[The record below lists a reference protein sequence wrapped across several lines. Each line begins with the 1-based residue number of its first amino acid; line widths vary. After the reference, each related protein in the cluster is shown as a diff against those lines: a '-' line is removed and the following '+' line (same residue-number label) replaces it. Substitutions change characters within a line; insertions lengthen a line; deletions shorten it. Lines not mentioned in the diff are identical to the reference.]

1 MLLAAGSRYSLH
13 AQESEVSLVDEGI
26 QLRHQLR
33 SAGYSGLAIDA
44 AWPEWWGTEA
54 STSLSAVT
62 ELKLT
67 VARRLGIT
75 PSSLFGDQG
84 PTFSWADSAR
94 FKNLGTTSLRE
105 QGILSSFGVS
115 LAGLLTRGAP
125 EATVDVPENIGA
137 AWFRERLE
145 ELGGY
150 TLRHL
155 VALCWAVG
163 IPVVQTHV
171 FPLPQKR
178 MHAVTASVRGRSAII
193 LGESTFYPA
202 KAAFTIAHELGHVF
216 LGHTT
221 GAPTFIDVAD
231 PVSEDLDAE
240 ESAANTFALRLL
252 TGRAEFEIRAGEAA
266 YTAPQLADAAMSAS
280 AASGIDAGLIVLM
293 LARQVDD
300 WPRAIAALNLLGR
313 EPVAQ
318 RINQLARTMLRMD
331 AFNADEIAYLE
342 NVLTGRSTSA

>member
-1 MLLAAGSRYSLH
+1 M
-13 AQESEVSLVDEGI
+13 VDEGS
-26 QLRHQLR
+26 QFRRQLR

-44 AWPEWWGTEA
+44 AWPEWWGVEA
-54 STSLSAVT
+54 SASLSAVT

-67 VARRLGIT
+67 VARRLGIK
-75 PSSLFGDQG
+75 PSSLFEDEG
-84 PTFSWADSAR
+84 PTFSWTDSAR

-125 EATVDVPENIGA
+125 HPTVDVPDNIGA
-137 AWFRERLE
+137 AWFRERLQ

-150 TLRHL
+150 TLPHL

-163 IPVVQTHV
+163 IPVVQTHI

-221 GAPTFIDVAD
+221 GSPTFIDIDD
-231 PVSEDLDAE
+231 PVSTDLDAE
-240 ESAANTFALRLL
+240 ESAANTFALQLL
-252 TGRAEFEIRAGEAA
+252 TGRAGIEVSAGQDS
-266 YTAPQLADAAMSAS
+266 YTAPQLAAS
-280 AASGIDAGLIVLM
+280 AMRASVETKIDAGLIVLM
-293 LARQVDD
+293 FARQVND
-300 WPRAIAALNLLGR
+300 WPRAVAALNLLGR
-313 EPVAQ
+313 EPVAE
-318 RINQLARTMLRMD
+318 RINRLASTMFLQD
-331 AFNADEIAYLE
+331 AFNADERAYLE
-342 NVLTGRSTSA
+342 TVLAGPVTNA